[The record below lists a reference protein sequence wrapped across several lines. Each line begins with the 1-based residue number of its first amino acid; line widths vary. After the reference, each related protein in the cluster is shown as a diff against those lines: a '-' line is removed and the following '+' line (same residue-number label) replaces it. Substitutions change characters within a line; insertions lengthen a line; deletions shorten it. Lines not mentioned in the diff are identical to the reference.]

1 MIKGYIRKMNRL
13 VHLLAMSFVVSACG
27 GGGGSDNGAG
37 FVPAPEPE
45 GAGINIT
52 LADENGTSITEIS
65 PLQAGLFKIA
75 VTKPNGD
82 PLAQEVV
89 SAEVSI
95 GRLQPDTGTALT
107 DDNGIATLIVQPDG
121 EDGAGTLT
129 ATVTYDSVESSGSIN
144 YSITTSPPF
153 RLNVDVVDENE
164 SAVNRIET
172 GSRIALAATL
182 VDERTNTPVENQ
194 TITADIGD
202 LGEISPPNG
211 AIATDESGQ
220 GQFAVL
226 VGNEPGAYAVTV
238 AAVVPGGNV
247 TETLTLSVDQA
258 MRKLG
263 HIDIEG
269 NFVEGVIGIVPDGKL
284 SPGGTAILNFAV
296 VDEDLE
302 FVTSEEL
309 LSITSSC
316 LTGSL
321 AVIDPGSPVT
331 MGARIPVDYT
341 AQGCSGED
349 LITARLASSG
359 AEATGVVDVAK
370 PTPSETTRITFETAN
385 PEIIALRGTGSAS
398 DIPEFSTLTFLVS
411 DATSNPIPNAKV
423 NFELAQ
429 SVGGL
434 ALECLNSTDCLY
446 DNAEDAAQGRSKQST
461 AQSGFDGR
469 AVAKV
474 LAGAVASPVQVV
486 AYVDLNNNNKRD
498 QGEPTTTSKTLVIS
512 TGIPD
517 QNSVSLSAS
526 VLNVEGAYDL
536 DGKTSELTVRLADKF
551 NNPAPDG
558 TAAVFT
564 TELGSIIGSCNTT
577 GGSCSVTWTS
587 QSPRSSATVDQFSS
601 PITINENLT
610 SAPPN
615 RYFCPSHQANY
626 GPCPDDIGDPWIN
639 PPGSPRGGRSTILV
653 TANGEE
659 SFVDRN
665 ANGVYDE
672 GELWTNMTEAFNDHN
687 EDGLYT
693 PAQWPDCDDLN
704 LAEDVC
710 LAGFEETFADRNAN
724 GLFDLNDTPLAAE
737 GSSLPDG
744 VYNGV
749 LCSTEQAQA
758 GICSRDLIDVRDSLV
773 LVNGFADAD
782 QYQIMLIGRSGKREP
797 TLLYEDQSY
806 NLYISDL
813 FNNPPPPGST
823 VVFEGSGDCDA
834 VTEVQPVPDLNKPGA
849 FSASLIVSTADYTQS
864 WEEAAGADPDLVRI
878 KLTLPNGSF
887 TSQTYSCRVSRC
899 ADDPSQFNFSPPPPQ
914 CSSGG

>member
-13 VHLLAMSFVVSACG
+13 VQFVAMAFIVSACG
-27 GGGGSDNGAG
+27 GGGGGDNGAG
-37 FVPAPEPE
+37 FVPAQ

-75 VTKPNGD
+75 VTKPNGGS
-82 PLAQEVV
+82 LAQAVV

-107 DDNGIATLIVQPDG
+107 DNDGIATLIVQPDG

-129 ATVTYDSVESSGSIN
+129 ATVTYDGVDSSNSIN

-153 RLNVDVVDENE
+153 RLDVEVVDENE
-164 SAVNRIET
+164 SAVSRIET
-172 GSRIALAATL
+172 GSRIVLAATL
-182 VDERTNTPVENQ
+182 VDERTNSPVENQ
-194 TITADIGD
+194 TITADIGN

-211 AIATDESGQ
+211 AIATDQSGQ

-238 AAVVPGGNV
+238 AAVVPGGSV
-247 TETLTLSVDQA
+247 TETLNLSVDQA
-258 MRKLG
+258 VRKLG

-269 NFVEGVIGIVPDGKL
+269 NFVEGVIGIVPDGEL

-296 VDEDLE
+296 VDEDLQ

-316 LTGSL
+316 LTGNL
-321 AVIDPGSPVT
+321 AVIDPGSPVI

-341 AQGCSGED
+341 AQGCTGED

-359 AEATGVVDVAK
+359 AEATGVVDVAE

-429 SVGGL
+429 SAGGL
-434 ALECLNSTDCLY
+434 ALECLNSTDCIY
-446 DNAEDAAQGRSKQST
+446 DTAEDAAQGRSKQST
-461 AQSGFDGR
+461 TYSGFDGR

-474 LAGAVASPVQVV
+474 LAGAVVSPVQVV
-486 AYVDLNNNNKRD
+486 AYVDLNNNNMRD

-526 VLNVEGAYDL
+526 VLNVEGAFEL

-564 TELGSIIGSCNTT
+564 TELGSIIGSCTTT

-587 QSPRSSATVDQFSS
+587 QAPRSSGTVDAFSM
-601 PITINENLT
+601 PISIIENLDSST
-610 SAPPN
+610 PN
-615 RYFCPSHQANY
+615 RYDCPAHRENH
-626 GPCPDDIGDPWIN
+626 GPCPVDIGDEMIN
-639 PPGSPRGGRSTILV
+639 PPGAPRGGRSTILV

-672 GELWTNMTEAFNDHN
+672 GELWTNMAEAFNDHN
-687 EDGLYT
+687 EDGVYT
-693 PAQWPDCDDLN
+693 PSQRPNCESPNQAD
-704 LAEDVC
+704 DVC
-710 LAGFEETFADRNAN
+710 LAGFEETFADRNSN
-724 GLFDLNDTPLAAE
+724 GLFDLNDMPMAPA

-749 LCSTEQAQA
+749 LCTTEQAET
-758 GICSRDLIDVRDSLV
+758 GVCSRELIDVRDSLV
-773 LVNGFADAD
+773 LVNAFSNAD
-782 QYQIMLIGRSGKREP
+782 QYRIMLINRSSKREP
-797 TLLYEDQSY
+797 SLLYENSWYD
-806 NLYISDL
+806 LYISDL
-813 FNNPPPPGST
+813 FNNPPPPDTT
-823 VVFEGSGDCDA
+823 VEFESSGDCEA
-834 VTEVQPVPDLNKPGA
+834 VTETQPIPDLNKAGA
-849 FSASLIVSTADYTQS
+849 FSTALIVSTADYAQS
-864 WEEAAGADPDLVRI
+864 LEDALSGEPDSI
-878 KLTLPNGSF
+878 KIKMTLPNGSF
-887 TSQTYSCRVSRC
+887 TTQIYSCYVYRC
-899 ADDPSQFNFSPPPPQ
+899 ADDPSQFPQFSPAPPQ
-914 CSSGG
+914 CTASG